1 MEEKSFVRK
10 QLLKN
15 MLYNLIIFVVIFGIF
30 IFTVFNLI
38 SNIIYTSI
46 DEELI
51 EARMLIKRNA
61 EIPIRGN
68 LESILPM
75 FKDEIYESKVITRRF
90 DIRINNPRITCIV
103 RNADGDIVNY
113 DELGFL
119 YEIYYKD
126 IAFNS
131 NNIDKIYETNFNGEF
146 HYRAINIELEDDY
159 DDAKYVQL
167 LMNIDSQKE
176 LLNSYI
182 YILIITSVSGIGL
195 GIIGSYIVAKRSLK
209 PLYDSI
215 QSRLEFVQ
223 NASHELRT
231 PLTIIQAKQE
241 LLLQEPNK
249 KIIDKSEDILLTLKE
264 TKRLTKLTNDLMIL
278 ARADNNKTKLQK
290 EDTDIDKFIEEIIK
304 PYQEIAEIS
313 EKEFEVDLK
322 FKKQINIDKNKIHQ
336 TLIILLDNALKY
348 TEKGEKISVTTK
360 FAESKCVIE
369 VKDTGIGISE
379 EGMKHIFERFY
390 REDKA
395 RSRESGGS
403 GLGLAIADS
412 IIKLHAG
419 TIKVS
424 KNEPKGSIFTIKLPS
439 K

>member
-1 MEEKSFVRK
+1 MEEKSFVKK

-30 IFTVFNLI
+30 IIIVFNLI
-38 SNIIYTSI
+38 SSIIYNSI
-46 DEELI
+46 DEELLEAKMMLERNKEI
-51 EARMLIKRNA
+51 EIINP
-61 EIPIRGN
+61 EN
-68 LESILPM
+68 LLPM
-75 FKDEIYESKVITRRF
+75 LKDEIYENKNYPRKFNLKV
-90 DIRINNPRITCIV
+90 NNPRITYLV
-103 RNADGDIVNY
+103 RNENGEILNNTD
-113 DELGFL
+113 LGFW
-119 YEIYYKD
+119 YEIYYKN
-126 IAFNS
+126 IEFNS
-131 NNIDKIYETNFNGEF
+131 NHINKIYETNFDNEF
-146 HYRAINIELEDDY
+146 YYRGINVKLNNDY
-159 DDAKYVQL
+159 ENAKYVQL
-167 LMNIDSQKE
+167 LINVDSQKQ
-176 LLNSYI
+176 LLNNYF
-182 YILIITSVSGIGL
+182 YILIIATFAGIGL
-195 GIIGSYIVAKRSLK
+195 CIIGSYIVAKRSLK
-209 PLYDSI
+209 PLYESI

-264 TKRLTKLTNDLMIL
+264 TKRLTKLTNDLMTL

-313 EKEFEVDLK
+313 EKTFETKFD

-336 TLIILLDNALKY
+336 TLVILLDNALKY
-348 TEKGEKISVTTK
+348 TEKGAKISVNTR
-360 FAESKCVIE
+360 FSEGKCIIE

-403 GLGLAIADS
+403 GLGLAIAES
-412 IIKLHAG
+412 IIKLHDG
-419 TIKVS
+419 SIKVL
-424 KNEPKGSIFTIKLPS
+424 KNDPKGSIFLIKLPI

>member
-1 MEEKSFVRK
+1 MEEKTFVKK

-30 IFTVFNLI
+30 VLAVFNLI
-38 SNIIYTSI
+38 SSIIYNSI
-46 DEELI
+46 DEDLLEAKIKI
-51 EARMLIKRNA
+51 EKIGTIEENPLRVNPL
-61 EIPIRGN
+61 
-68 LESILPM
+68 
-75 FKDEIYESKVITRRF
+75 FKDDMNLDKNFSRDFNVRL
-90 DIRINNPRITCIV
+90 NNPQIVYIV
-103 RNADGDIVNY
+103 RNEKGEILNDI
-113 DELGFL
+113 ELGLF
-119 YEIYYKD
+119 YDSYYKNVIFD
-126 IAFNS
+126 FNS
-131 NNIDKIYETNFNGEF
+131 MNKIYEVNLNGEF
-146 HYRAINIELEDDY
+146 YYRGINIELSGNYEE
-159 DDAKYVQL
+159 AKYIQL
-167 LMNIDSQKE
+167 LINVDSQKQ
-176 LLNSYI
+176 LLNNYF
-182 YILIITSVSGIGL
+182 YILIITTISGIGL
-195 GIIGSYIVAKRSLK
+195 CIIGSYIVAKRSLK
-209 PLYDSI
+209 PLYDSV

-249 KIIDKSEDILLTLKE
+249 KIIDKSEYILLTLKE
-264 TKRLTKLTNDLMIL
+264 TKRLTKLTNDLMTL

-290 EDTDIDKFIEEIIK
+290 EDTDIDNFIEEIIK
-304 PYQEIAEIS
+304 PYREIAELS
-313 EKEFEVDLK
+313 EKEFKLSLN
-322 FKKQINIDKNKIHQ
+322 FKKQINVDKNKIHQ
-336 TLIILLDNALKY
+336 ALIILLDNALKY
-348 TEKGEKISVTTK
+348 TEKGEKISIVTK
-360 FAESKCVIE
+360 FVDGKCVIE

-412 IIKLHAG
+412 IVKLHNG

-424 KNEPKGSIFTIKLPS
+424 KNNPKGSIFTIKLPS